1 MIQLLGGTDPAC
13 ALSESQ
19 AAWAESGLNP
29 AWAEAGLNP
38 AWAGSQG
45 CSDAGQQHF
54 CRADGAQLLCLCVSI
69 TVRVPCTWLQFPCVE
84 VQSTHFSLGLRLE
97 A

>member
-19 AAWAESGLNP
+19 A

-69 TVRVPCTWLQFPCVE
+69 TVRAPRTWLQFPCVE